1 MSSWRLVADIFPCV
15 IAQTKMWREGWKG
28 NGEQPL
34 LFLNFMVHRHSL
46 TFRHSQGEAHITSH
60 ETRNEQAKGAA
71 CLGPGQSFS
80 QPWGSTPRHQG
91 SLWWPCSCSEG
102 RGVQPRLGSSKPVG
116 SFDQLHAG
124 WHPRFP
130 RAYAVARVSTRGLPT
145 RLQEAQDLGR
155 VEGGE
160 APSQA
165 VPMELGLAGNVSPSE
180 APMGWK
186 GGRQ

>member
-1 MSSWRLVADIFPCV
+1 MPGPSA
-15 IAQTKMWREGWKG
+15 E
-28 NGEQPL
+28 
-34 LFLNFMVHRHSL
+34 FLTAMGV
-46 TFRHSQGEAHITSH
+46 HSQT
-60 ETRNEQAKGAA
+60 
-71 CLGPGQSFS
+71 PGLTMMALQLL
-80 QPWGSTPRHQG
+80 R
-91 SLWWPCSCSEG
+91 G

-124 WHPRFP
+124 WHPQFP
-130 RAYAVARVSTRGLPT
+130 RAYAVARVSTRGLPA

-180 APMGWK
+180 MPMG
-186 GGRQ
+186 

>member
-1 MSSWRLVADIFPCV
+1 MMAL
-15 IAQTKMWREGWKG
+15 Q
-28 NGEQPL
+28 L
-34 LFLNFMVHRHSL
+34 LR
-46 TFRHSQGEAHITSH
+46 
-60 ETRNEQAKGAA
+60 
-71 CLGPGQSFS
+71 
-80 QPWGSTPRHQG
+80 
-91 SLWWPCSCSEG
+91 G

-124 WHPRFP
+124 WHPQFP
-130 RAYAVARVSTRGLPT
+130 RAYAVARVSTRGLSA

-180 APMGWK
+180 MPMG
-186 GGRQ
+186 